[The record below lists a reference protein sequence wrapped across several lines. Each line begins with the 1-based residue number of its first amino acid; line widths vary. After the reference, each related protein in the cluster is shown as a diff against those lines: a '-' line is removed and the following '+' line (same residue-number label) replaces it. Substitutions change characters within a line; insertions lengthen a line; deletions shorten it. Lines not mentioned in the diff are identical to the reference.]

1 MMCHCTYQPVMFCHD
16 AESFFERSLPVLGG
30 HTFVKIVDDCQV
42 RIVQC
47 AGFLHDADAPV
58 EVGGI
63 TELQVVWLHQR
74 MAGEECLV
82 ADPHSLFEA
91 FPG

>member
-1 MMCHCTYQPVMFCHD
+1 MMSHCTYQPVMFCHD

-63 TELQVVWLHQR
+63 TELQDVWPHQR
-74 MAGEECLV
+74 MAGEEWVV
-82 ADPHSLFEA
+82 ADQHSLFEA
-91 FPG
+91 IPG

>member
-58 EVGGI
+58 EVGRV
-63 TELQVVWLHQR
+63 TVREVVR
-74 MAGEECLV
+74 IEPGKVCAGEKAL
-82 ADPHSLFEA
+82 
-91 FPG
+91 PG

>member
-30 HTFVKIVDDCQV
+30 HTFVKV

-82 ADPHSLFEA
+82 ADQHSLFEA